1 MGGADDGRLLR
12 LTEHLGQGHRRHHTA
27 AEHIP
32 QHAAGAYGGQLV
44 RVAYQHQA
52 ASRPHGLQQGA
63 HQLDI
68 HHAHLVHDDS
78 VDLQRILCV
87 LLKGRLA
94 GELIVA
100 HAQGTVDGLGLP
112 ARHLAQ
118 ALGGAA
124 GGCQQRHIQ
133 PHTLVQRHDAPQ
145 GRGLTGAGAAGQQ
158 QYTALGRQ
166 AHRLPLQRRVGH
178 ALFLF
183 DIVDDLLRLGQHLH
197 RRPHQRQQALRHEGL
212 RLVQPGQI
220 AALHPGDGLFH
231 HAEALDKL
239 VQRQL
244 QLVRRHGQQLR
255 RGEEQLL
262 AGQEH
267 VAVGSV
273 VLQLIGQRRP

>member
-112 ARHLAQ
+112 ARHLTQ

-124 GGCQQRHIQ
+124 GRRQQRHIQ

-145 GRGLTGAGAAGQQ
+145 RRGLAGAGAAGQQ
-158 QYTALGRQ
+158 QYTALGCQ
-166 AHRLPLQRRVGH
+166 AHRLPLQRRIGH

-183 DIVDDLLRLGQHLH
+183 DIVDDLLRPGQHLH
-197 RRPHQRQQALRHEGL
+197 RRPYQRQQALRHESL

-267 VAVGSV
+267 
-273 VLQLIGQRRP
+273 